1 MAIPKTM
8 KALRLAKYGEP
19 YKLEEIPIPTITDND
34 LLIKVG
40 AAGFCHTDYQVYKG
54 TYESPCPMTGSHE
67 PAGTIAAVGKTAAAS
82 GWKTGQ
88 RIGMLNFRHG
98 CRECVGCEV
107 KEQESGRPDIRFC
120 EKKDMAGVTADGGF
134 AEYVVADADT
144 TVLLPEGLEFE
155 QAAPLMCAGATVWGG
170 LDAAGVEPGLPIG
183 IIGIGGLGSLAAQ
196 FAVGRGHPTVA
207 IDNRPEGRHLANEV
221 PEHLRP
227 QRIIDST
234 SPTATQEI
242 ISFAGDGGLAAVI
255 VCTDNVEVTEWS
267 LKLLRPRGVCVPL
280 GLPEDGF
287 KFSAFDLIFKELR
300 VKGSLVC
307 NQPQAAEMMKFVAE
321 KGVRSYVTRVKLE
334 EAMDLPARYMDP
346 HLKGR
351 LVVVL

>member
-1 MAIPKTM
+1 MAVPKTM
-8 KALRLAKYGEP
+8 KALRLIKYGEP
-19 YKLEEIPIPTITDND
+19 YKLDQIPVPTITDND

-67 PAGTIAAVGKTAAAS
+67 PAGTIVDVGRTAAAA

-98 CRECVGCEV
+98 CRECVGCRV
-107 KEQESGRPDIRFC
+107 KEQDSERPDIRFC
-120 EKKDMAGVTADGGF
+120 AKKDMAGVTADGGF

-170 LDAAGVEPGLPIG
+170 LDAAGVEPGLPIA
-183 IIGIGGLGSLAAQ
+183 IIGIGGLGSLAVQ

-207 IDNRPEGRHLANEV
+207 IDNRPEGRHLANEG

-227 QRIIDST
+227 QKIIDST
-234 SPTATQEI
+234 SPNAEQEI
-242 ISFAGDGGLAAVI
+242 IDFAGDGGLAAVI

-287 KFSAFDLIFKELR
+287 KFSAFDLVFKELR

-321 KGVRSYVTRVKLE
+321 NGVRSYVARIGLE
-334 EAMDLPARYMDP
+334 EAVDLPERYMDP